1 MRQSILVSGNNP
13 QEFVDAYNET
23 LAELSRAT
31 ILRERQISDMSV
43 LIFYETSEELDKKVD
58 AVETDEPVDYTI
70 ELADPEQEET
80 TDIVIKIVA
89 PTAHDRFCCECDHY
103 DWGKGCPFRD
113 KHIKFMDHACR
124 MFYVNIGGRY

>member
-13 QEFVDAYNET
+13 QEFVDTYNET

-31 ILRERQISDMSV
+31 ILRERQISDTSV

-58 AVETDEPVDYTI
+58 AVEADEPVDYTI
-70 ELADPEQEET
+70 ELADPEQDET

-89 PTAHDRFCCECDHY
+89 PTAHDRFCCERDHY

-124 MFYVNIGGRY
+124 MFYVTIGGRY